1 MAKAKLVTSVADTS
15 TATTSAAK
23 PAGSGG
29 IADKL
34 GKAYNKVGSQIS
46 STAGKTGSGEKNL
59 AEDPRGGQS
68 TSKFAKHVASLKG
81 ETAAKTNPLDAAL
94 NKVANREEFSY
105 DPLKDANYQ
114 AMAKLYD
121 RQGTKAAQDTMGDA
135 AALNGGY
142 GSSYAMTASQQ
153 ARNDYNQQ
161 LASQIPALQEAAY
174 SKYMNDYN
182 MDLSAYQ
189 ALKDADDTAYSRNR
203 DTVADTQWQQSFDR
217 DKYESDRAYQYQQMR
232 DTKSDEQWKASFDQ
246 SVKESN
252 RDFNYQQ
259 SRDSE
264 SDRQWAKE
272 YALAKYQAKKAN
284 GSSSKSSSRSSKSGN
299 GYVSGKNVNGSKT
312 TSGATGNSKSNSS
325 SDNPYY
331 KTAAQKAKNK

>member
-1 MAKAKLVTSVADTS
+1 MAKASITKIADTS
-15 TATTSAAK
+15 TS
-23 PAGSGG
+23 
-29 IADKL
+29 
-34 GKAYNKVGSQIS
+34 NS
-46 STAGKTGSGEKNL
+46 STAKPIASSNTIGDKVGGTIGAKTGTASAKIGASKIAGASTGE
-59 AEDPRGGQS
+59 
-68 TSKFAKHVASLKG
+68 
-81 ETAAKTNPLDAAL
+81 AKTNPLDAAL
-94 NKVANREEFSY
+94 NKVTNREEFSY

-142 GSSYAMTASQQ
+142 GSSYAVTAAQQ

-161 LASQIPALQEAAY
+161 LASQVPELQEAAY

-189 ALKDADDTAYSRNR
+189 ALKDADDTAYNRNR
-203 DTVADTQWQQSFDR
+203 DTVADEQWQQSFDR

-232 DTKSDEQWKASFDQ
+232 DTVADKQWKQSFDQ

-252 RDFNYQQ
+252 RDFDYGKW
-259 SRDSE
+259 RDKQA
-264 SDRQWAKE
+264 DKQWKKE
-272 YALAKYQAKKAN
+272 QKLAWYQAKKAN
-284 GSSSKSSSRSSKSGN
+284 GSRSGSSSRSSSKSGN

-312 TSGATGNSKSNSS
+312 ISGATGNSKSNSS
-325 SDNPYY
+325 SSNPYY
-331 KTAAQKAKNK
+331 KDAANKAKNK